1 MKNREIRQAEKELY
15 EMEKMPRTDVGKPLE
30 NFMEKYPIHKV
41 SQSGITEKG
50 KPPRMARLFSRQ

>member
-30 NFMEKYPIHKV
+30 NFMEKYPMR
-41 SQSGITEKG
+41 ST
-50 KPPRMARLFSRQ
+50 